1 MQDKLLNF
9 FKSVGFDDKNG
20 DFKEAQ
26 ISKVV
31 LNKKTESFEVFI
43 ENDRPINPVATLS
56 LSKHALKGINGKNK
70 CHVNYIYNDM
80 EDDDILEAFK
90 VLLGDLIVKRPSLVS
105 LENKNI
111 SIDDDFII
119 VEVDSKSE
127 EYDMIK
133 RELSNLSKELENLGF
148 YEMEITTSIN
158 LDNQKKIQEEIEAD
172 KNRPITFDYSP
183 EPEQSNNSGNSYG
196 NGKWTPKKK
205 VEYSREGVVT
215 IDSLNQEENNV
226 TLEAYIFGAE
236 FNQLKT
242 KDGRDLFLITLKIS
256 DNSSS
261 ILAKCFAKDEEDF
274 IQKSKDLKNGTWWT
288 FKGQVREDL
297 YEHDLVFNF
306 KTYETLENI
315 PSFKRS
321 DDEPEKRAELH
332 SHTMMSQMDG
342 VCDEV
347 KLVRQAIE
355 WGHKGIAI
363 TDHDC
368 CQSFPHVFGEV
379 TSHNKGLKKKAQAR
393 IDELKKSLE
402 EIQTSGN
409 QEGIEEMKKMIA
421 QAEEDKKNLQFFKA
435 GYGAE
440 LELCEDF
447 LNVCFNPNDDLLK
460 DNTFV
465 VFDTET
471 TGFNP
476 GLGDSMIEI
485 GGVKLKNGE
494 VVDRFDELINP
505 GHHIDEQ
512 ITAVTDISDD
522 DVKDADNEENVTKR
536 FKEWIGNLPLVAH
549 NARFDKNMLDMAY
562 YKYGLGE
569 LENPIIDTLM
579 LSRVINRDLKK
590 HSLKALGKFYGI
602 DTGEADEEDE
612 ENVNESSVTGKII
625 DSEIGEAFKSIKV
638 DGEDVLNIEREEY
651 YDTDITTEERVKKYR
666 NIYHLETL
674 HKASKTEEVNLEVEV
689 NEGIEL
695 IDFESKVVLHP
706 AGNDIE
712 INFTDNFGPK
722 SIVITVYVGQHH
734 GADVD
739 SENTGYIFAKMLKQ
753 IEGINKISELN
764 DLGLLE
770 EISFKND
777 PKKLEKIGELCTYKN
792 YVFKPGEEEQVED
805 KFGYPFEKYGNM
817 EYRWKFEWCHDDY
830 LQMYENIPGK
840 TFKEHIANVYD
851 NVKHVTFIAKDKVG
865 LKNLFRLVSFGN
877 TNFIQRN
884 ARVPRKIIEENREG
898 LLIGSA
904 CLNGEIFY
912 LAETRSE
919 EDLMKAMEF
928 YDYIEVQPPENY
940 SHLLRGHDIN
950 NIDHLHKCLKKIIDC
965 AKKCGKMVVATGDV
979 HNINKEDRIYR
990 EIIVNQNVPGKGRH
1004 PLARYLNGSKKVN
1017 TNNDNINNAINI
1029 AQGQGVK
1036 LTGIDIKVLKYI
1048 YVLNKVKKIPIT
1060 ALNIASIYAP
1070 KKNNPEEEL
1079 LRGKD
1084 GEQEKIKAV
1093 SASLRKLSVAGIV
1106 REKDSQYKL
1115 CSAYNDSVAAQSGHI
1130 PNQFFR
1136 TTKEM
1141 LDEFSFLNDPE
1152 LVKEIVI
1159 TNPNK
1164 IIDMLEEIEVVDY
1177 PDKPYSPI
1185 IEHSQETC
1193 RDLVFNKAW
1202 SMYGNPLPPNI
1213 EDRIA
1218 QEFYGDKI
1226 DALVMDKIKI
1236 DHPEMSD
1243 EEREEYFPKFLHEV
1257 IMSGYDG
1264 VVELKK
1270 EEVIRKS
1277 EVELSDEEAVQQAKA
1292 QLTGIIG
1299 GGFDVIYLIA
1309 QKLVKHSND
1318 DGYLVGSRGSVGS
1331 SFVASMMGITECNGL
1346 PPHYYCPGCQ
1356 YSMFHEDDGKSFS
1369 YIDKN
1374 TGQEEVYLSGFDLP
1388 ERKCPKCGEQMIHQ
1402 GNDMP
1407 FATFLGFAG
1416 EKVPDIDLNFSG
1428 DNQASAHDY
1437 TKVLFGTDNVY
1448 RAGTIGTVADKTA
1461 FGYVQGFYEERLYDV
1476 LKIEADSYGLG
1487 VTGKDDLKKKGL
1499 IKSFIRVPEV
1509 ERIAVGCTG
1518 VKRTTGQHPGG
1529 IVVVPGYKDI
1539 WDFTPFQYP
1548 ADDPTAVWRTTHF
1561 DYHAIDADLL
1571 KLDILGHD
1579 DPTVLRMLQDLA
1591 KKYITHG
1598 EEFDVTT
1605 IDLGDLDTMKIFA
1618 GPEVLGVDRY
1628 RLRGSTDKDGRK
1640 YCPTGTLGVPEFG
1653 TSFLLGMLEE
1663 TKPTTFAELIKIS
1676 GLSHGTD
1683 VWLGNARDLCT
1694 PNEEGVIQVPFK
1706 NVIGCRDDIMV
1717 NLIAMGLPAGKAFKI
1732 MEFVR
1737 KGKPSKDPATWAEHA
1752 EFMRSYNV
1760 PEWYIESCRKIK
1772 YMFPK
1777 AHATAYVTSAFRIA
1791 WFKVHY
1797 PILYY
1802 CAYLSIRRDQ
1812 FDIASMIRGEDAIR
1826 QKIDEIDAKGNMA
1839 SNKEQDVRETL
1850 LLCLEMVCRGFYF
1863 KNIDVDKSDGT
1874 KFVITDDEKGLII
1887 PFSALD
1893 GLGENV
1899 AEGIVKARINGPF
1912 ISIEDLKSRGK
1923 CPSSAIAKLK
1933 ELGCLDNMSESNQLS
1948 LF

>member
-1 MQDKLLNF
+1 MQEKLNKF
-9 FKSVGFDDKNG
+9 FESVGFEDKNE
-20 DFKEAQ
+20 DFRTAS
-26 ISKVV
+26 ISKVI
-31 LNKKTESFEVFI
+31 LNRKEKTFDVFI
-43 ENDRPINPVATLS
+43 ENEKPISPIATLK
-56 LSKHALKGINGKNK
+56 LSKCALNGIHGQNK
-70 CHVNYIYNDM
+70 CYVHYVYNDM
-80 EDDDILEAFK
+80 DDDDILEAFK
-90 VLLGDLIVKRPSLVS
+90 VLLGELIIKRPSLVS

-111 SIDDDFII
+111 TIDGDSIV
-119 VEVDSKSE
+119 VELDSKSE
-127 EYDMIK
+127 EFDILKKEIK
-133 RELSNLSKELENLGF
+133 GLSQDLVNLGF
-148 YEMEITTSIN
+148 YEVDITTAIN
-158 LDNQKKIQEEIEAD
+158 KENERKIQEEIEED
-172 KNRPITFDYSP
+172 RNRKIEISYDESSYSKNT
-183 EPEQSNNSGNSYG
+183 G
-196 NGKWTPKKK
+196 NGWTPKKK
-205 VEYSREGVVT
+205 VDYSREGVVT
-215 IDSLNQEENNV
+215 IDSIDREENNV
-226 TLEAYIFGAE
+226 HVEAYVFGAE

-256 DNSSS
+256 DNTSS

-274 IQKSKDLKNGTWWT
+274 ITKSKELKSGWFQ
-288 FKGQVREDL
+288 FKGQVRYDNFAD
-297 YEHDLVFNF
+297 DLVFNF
-306 KTYETLENI
+306 RSYEPLKDI
-315 PSFKRS
+315 PSFKRV
-321 DDEPEKRAELH
+321 DNEERKRVELH
-332 SHTMMSQMDG
+332 AHTMMSQMDG

-347 KLVRQAIE
+347 KLVKQAME
-355 WGHKGIAI
+355 WGHPGIAI

-379 TSHNKGLKKKAQAR
+379 TSYNKGLKKKAQAK
-393 IDELKKSLE
+393 IDDLKKSLE
-402 EIQTSGN
+402 EIKDSGN
-409 QEGIEEMKKMIA
+409 QEGIAEMEKMIA
-421 QAEEDKKNLQFFKA
+421 EAEEEKKNIKFFKA
-435 GYGAE
+435 GYGSE
-440 LELCEDF
+440 IEMCESY
-447 LNVCFNPNDDLLK
+447 LNVCFNATDEK
-460 DNTFV
+460 IEGNTFV

-485 GGVKLKNGE
+485 GGVKIHNGE

-505 GHHIDEQ
+505 GHPIDEA
-512 ITAVTDISDD
+512 ITRVTDISDD

-536 FKEWIGNLPLVAH
+536 FKDWIGSLPLVAH

-562 YKYGLGE
+562 YKYGLGK

-602 DTGEADEEDE
+602 DTGEATDDDEET
-612 ENVNESSVTGKII
+612 VNESGYNGII
-625 DSEIGEAFKSIKV
+625 LDPEIGESFKSIKI
-638 DGEDVLNIEREEY
+638 DGEEVLKVEKEEY
-651 YDTDITTEERVKKYR
+651 YDIDITTEERVKKYR
-666 NIYHLETL
+666 NIYHLDTL
-674 HKASKTEEVNLEVEV
+674 HKASKTELINLEIEVND
-689 NEGIEL
+689 GITL
-695 IDFESKVVLHP
+695 IDFDSEVKLHP
-706 AGNDIE
+706 AENDID
-712 INFTDNFGPK
+712 IKYMDSFGEK
-722 SIVITVYVGQHH
+722 NLTLIVYVGQHH

-739 SENTGYIFAKMLKQ
+739 SENTGYIFNKMLSQ
-753 IEGINKISELN
+753 IKGIDKLSDLN
-764 DLGLLE
+764 DLGYLE
-770 EISFKND
+770 EVSFKNNQ
-777 PKKLEKIGELCTYKN
+777 KLLDHIGELSTIKN
-792 YVFKPGEEEQVED
+792 YVVKRDENVEIKEED
-805 KFGYPFEKYGNM
+805 YPFAKYGNT
-817 EYRWKFEWCHDDY
+817 EYLWKFPWCKDNW

-840 TFKEHIANVYD
+840 TFKEHIANIYD
-851 NVKHVTFIAKDKVG
+851 NGKHVTFIAKNKVG
-865 LKNLFRLVSFGN
+865 LKNLFKIVSFAN
-877 TNFIQRN
+877 TNFLQRN
-884 ARVPRKIIEENREG
+884 ARIPRRLIEENREG

-919 EDLMKAMEF
+919 EDLIEAMSF

-950 NIDHLHKCLKKIIDC
+950 NIDHLYKCLRKIIRC
-965 AKKCGKMVVATGDV
+965 AKKAGKIVVATGDV
-979 HNINKEDRIYR
+979 HNINKEDRLYR

-1004 PLARYLNGSKKVN
+1004 PLARYLNGINKRN
-1017 TNNDNINNAINI
+1017 TNEDNIVKGIENAKS
-1029 AQGQGVK
+1029 QGIVLNK
-1036 LTGIDIKVLKYI
+1036 VEEKVLRYI
-1048 YVLNKVKKIPIT
+1048 YVLTKVKRIPIT
-1060 ALNIASIYAP
+1060 ALNLSYVYVP
-1070 KKNNPEEEL
+1070 NKNETLEESF
-1079 LRGKD
+1079 RGKD
-1084 GEQEKIKAV
+1084 GESEKLKAIS
-1093 SASLRKLSVAGIV
+1093 SALRKLNVAGIV
-1106 REKDSQYKL
+1106 KEKDNVYTLNSN
-1115 CSAYNDSVAAQSGHI
+1115 YNDSETVTLGHI

-1141 LDEFSFLNDPE
+1141 KEEFAFLDDQDLID
-1152 LVKEIVI
+1152 EIVVD
-1159 TNPNK
+1159 NPNK
-1164 IIDMLEEIEVVDY
+1164 ILDMIEEIEVVVY

-1193 RDLVFNKAW
+1193 RDMVYEKAH
-1202 SMYGNPLPPNI
+1202 SMYGDPLPPNI
-1213 EDRIA
+1213 EERIA

-1226 DALVMDKIKI
+1226 NDLVKEKIEIEHPGITEEEMNKI
-1236 DHPEMSD
+1236 FTPT
-1243 EEREEYFPKFLHEV
+1243 LHDV
-1257 IMSGYDG
+1257 IMSGYEG
-1264 VVELKK
+1264 VVKLKK
-1270 EEVIRKS
+1270 EQVLRMS
-1277 EVELSDEEAVQQAKA
+1277 EEPMTDEEATEKAKA

-1346 PPHYYCPGCQ
+1346 PAHYYCPGCQ
-1356 YSMFHEDDGKSFS
+1356 HSEFNDESGKS
-1369 YIDKN
+1369 YADD
-1374 TGQEEVYLSGFDLP
+1374 YPSGFDLP
-1388 ERKCPKCGEQMIHQ
+1388 EKKCPNCGTVMIHQ

-1428 DNQASAHDY
+1428 DNQAAAHEY

-1461 FGYVQGFYEERLYDV
+1461 FGYVQGFYEERLHDI
-1476 LKIEADSYGLG
+1476 LKIEAQSYGLT
-1487 VTGKDDLKKKGL
+1487 VASKDELKKKGI
-1499 IKSFIRVPEV
+1499 IKSFVRTPEV

-1548 ADDPTAVWRTTHF
+1548 ADDPTAAWRTTHF

-1591 KKYITHG
+1591 NKYITHG
-1598 EEFDVTT
+1598 EYDFDVTA
-1605 IDLGDLDTMKIFA
+1605 IDLGDLDTMKIFT
-1618 GPEVLGVDRY
+1618 GPEILGVDRY
-1628 RLRGSTDKDGRK
+1628 RLRGLTDKEGRK

-1694 PNEEGVIQVPFK
+1694 PNAEGVIQVPFK

-1717 NLIAMGLPAGKAFKI
+1717 NLIAWGMKPAKAFKI

-1737 KGKPSKDPATWAEHA
+1737 KGKASKDPATWAEHA
-1752 EFMRSYNV
+1752 KTMREAGI

-1812 FDIASMIRGEDAIR
+1812 FDIESMVKGEDAIR
-1826 QKIDEIDAKGNMA
+1826 AKIDEIDAKGNSA
-1839 SNKEQDVRETL
+1839 SNKEIDTRETL
-1850 LLCLEMVCRGFYF
+1850 CICLEMVCRGFYF
-1863 KNIDVDKSDGT
+1863 KNIDVDKSDGK
-1874 KFVITDDEKGLII
+1874 KFIITDDEKGLII
-1887 PFSALD
+1887 PFRALD
-1893 GLGENV
+1893 GLGDNV
-1899 AEGIVKARINGPF
+1899 AEAIVKAREGGPF
-1912 ISIEDLKSRGK
+1912 ISMEDLRTRGK
-1923 CPSSAIAKLK
+1923 VNTSSMEKLK
-1933 ELGCLDNMSESNQLS
+1933 ALGCLDNMSESNQLS

>member
-1 MQDKLLNF
+1 MQDKEKMLNF
-9 FKSVGFDDKNG
+9 FKSVSFDDKNN
-20 DFKEAQ
+20 DFSDAH

-31 LNKKTESFEVFI
+31 LHKNEDCFEVFI
-43 ENDRPINPVATLS
+43 ESDKPINPVAS
-56 LSKHALKGINGKNK
+56 LELIKCAKKGINNEKK
-70 CHVNYIYNDM
+70 CHITFIYNDI
-80 EDDDILEAFK
+80 EDEDILNAFK
-90 VLLGDLIVKRPSLVS
+90 VLLGELIIKRPSLVS

-119 VEVDSKSE
+119 VEVDSRSE
-127 EYDMIK
+127 EFDMLQKEIK
-133 RELSNLSKELENLGF
+133 GLGEGLVDLGF
-148 YEMEITTSIN
+148 YEMEITTAIN
-158 LDNQKKIQEEIEAD
+158 KENEARIQKDIEELRNRKIEIDYIPTVAENTNN
-172 KNRPITFDYSP
+172 KN
-183 EPEQSNNSGNSYG
+183 G
-196 NGKWTPKKK
+196 WTPKKK
-205 VEYSREGVVT
+205 IEYSREGVVT
-215 IDSLNQEENNV
+215 IESINQEENAVN
-226 TLEAYIFGAE
+226 LEAYIFGAE

-242 KDGRDLFLITLKIS
+242 KEGKELFLITLKIS
-256 DNSSS
+256 DNTSS

-274 IQKSKDLKNGTWWT
+274 IAKSKELKNGTWWS
-288 FKGQVREDL
+288 FKGQVRFDNFAD
-297 YEHDLVFNF
+297 DLVFNF
-306 KTYETLENI
+306 RSYEPLENI
-315 PSFKRS
+315 PSFKRV
-321 DDEPEKRAELH
+321 DNENEKRAELH
-332 SHTMMSQMDG
+332 AHTMMSQMDG

-347 KLVRQAIE
+347 KLVKQAME
-355 WGHKGIAI
+355 WGHSGIAI

-379 TSHNKGLKKKAQAR
+379 TSFNKGLKKKAQAR
-393 IDELKKSLE
+393 IDELKASLE
-402 EIQTSGN
+402 EIKSSGN
-409 QEGIEEMKKMIA
+409 EEGIAEMEKMIT
-421 QAEEDKKNLQFFKA
+421 QAEEDKKNLKFFKA
-435 GYGAE
+435 GYGTE
-440 LELCEDF
+440 LEMCESY
-447 LNVCFNPNDDLLK
+447 LNVCFNANDEKIDG
-460 DNTFV
+460 NTFV

-485 GGVKLKNGE
+485 GGVKIHNGE

-505 GHHIDEQ
+505 GHHIDKE

-549 NARFDKNMLDMAY
+549 NAKFDKNMLDMAY
-562 YKYGLGE
+562 YKYDLGK
-569 LENPIIDTLM
+569 LKNPIIDTLM

-602 DTGEADEEDE
+602 DTGEADDMDE
-612 ENVNESSVTGKII
+612 EGSTNNTITGKVL
-625 DSEIGEAFKSIKV
+625 DPDIGSCFKSIKI
-638 DGEDVLNIEREEY
+638 DGEDALIIEREEY
-651 YDTDITTEERVKKYR
+651 YDTDISTEQRVKKYR
-666 NIYHLETL
+666 NIYHLDTI
-674 HKASKTEEVNLEVEV
+674 HKASKTEEITIDVETE
-689 NEGIEL
+689 EGVSL
-695 IDFESKVVLHP
+695 IDFVNVVTLHP
-706 AGNDIE
+706 AGNDIV
-712 INFTDNFGPK
+712 IKYVDDFGEK
-722 SIVITVYVGQHH
+722 ELTIVVYVGQHH

-739 SENTGYIFAKMLKQ
+739 SENTGYIFNKMLSQ
-753 IEGINKISELN
+753 IKGIDKISDLN
-764 DLGLLE
+764 NLGLLE

-777 PKKLEKIGELCTYKN
+777 QKKLDHIGDLCTYKN
-792 YVFKPGEEEQVED
+792 YVFKPLEDEEVD
-805 KFGYPFEKYGNM
+805 DGLGYPFSKYGNE
-817 EYRWKFEWCHDDY
+817 EYRWKFPWCKEDF

-840 TFKEHIANVYD
+840 TFSEHIANMYD
-851 NVKHVTFIAKDKVG
+851 NGKHVTFIAKTHKG
-865 LKNLFRLVSFGN
+865 LKNMFKIISFAN
-877 TNFIQRN
+877 TNFLQRN
-884 ARVPRKIIEENREG
+884 ARIPRKLIEEYREDV
-898 LLIGSA
+898 LIGSA
-904 CLNGEIFY
+904 CLNGEIFN
-912 LAETRSE
+912 LALTRNDE
-919 EDLMKAMEF
+919 ELKEAMKF

-950 NIDHLHKCLKKIIDC
+950 NIDHLYYAIKKIIRC
-965 AKKCGKMVVATGDV
+965 AKDIGKMVVATGDV
-979 HNINKEDRIYR
+979 HNINKEDRLYR

-1004 PLARYLNGSKKVN
+1004 PLARYLSGNHKVN
-1017 TNNDNINNAINI
+1017 NNLDNINKAIEKCNR
-1029 AQGQGVK
+1029 QGIS
-1036 LTGIDIKVLKYI
+1036 LNEIDKKVLKYI
-1048 YVLNKVKKIPIT
+1048 YVLTKVGKIAIT
-1060 ALNIASIYAP
+1060 VTNIVNIYAVD
-1070 KKNNPEEEL
+1070 KNNSFEENL
-1079 LRGKD
+1079 KGKD
-1084 GEQEKIKAV
+1084 GDSEKLKAV
-1093 SASLRKLSVAGIV
+1093 STALRKLSVAGVI
-1106 REKDSQYKL
+1106 REKEAEYFL
-1115 CSAYNDSVAAQSGHI
+1115 TGLYNDSETVLQGHI

-1141 LDEFSFLNDPE
+1141 MDEFSFLEDDE
-1152 LVKEIVI
+1152 LVREIVI
-1159 TNPNK
+1159 KNPNM
-1164 IIDMLEEIEVVDY
+1164 IIDGLEEIEVVDY

-1193 RDLVFNKAW
+1193 RDLVFNKAH
-1202 SMYGNPLPPNI
+1202 SMYGDPLPPNI
-1213 EDRIA
+1213 EERIA

-1226 DALVMDKIKI
+1226 NDLVIEKIKLDNPDI
-1236 DHPEMSD
+1236 TD
-1243 EEREEYFPKFLHEV
+1243 EELNKIFTPTLHDV

-1270 EEVIRKS
+1270 EQVKRNS
-1277 EVELSDEEAVQQAKA
+1277 ETPLTDEEAIEQAKA

-1346 PPHYYCPGCQ
+1346 PAHYYCPKCCH
-1356 YSMFHEDDGKSFS
+1356 SEFK
-1369 YIDKN
+1369 DKN
-1374 TGQEEVYLSGFDLP
+1374 GVSYAENYPSGFDLP
-1388 ERKCPKCGEQMIHQ
+1388 EKKCPDCGEIMIHQ

-1461 FGYVQGFYEERLYDV
+1461 LGYVQGFYEERLHDV
-1476 LKIEADSYGLG
+1476 LKIEAASYGLS
-1487 VTGKDDLKKKGL
+1487 VTGKDELKKKGI
-1499 IKSFIRVPEV
+1499 IKSFIRNPEV
-1509 ERIAVGCTG
+1509 ERIGVGCTG

-1529 IVVVPGYKDI
+1529 IVVVPGYKDV

-1548 ADDPTAVWRTTHF
+1548 ADDPNAAWRTTHF

-1579 DPTVLRMLQDLA
+1579 DPTVLRMLQELA
-1591 KKYITHG
+1591 MKYITHG
-1598 EEFDVTT
+1598 EEFDVTA
-1605 IDLGDLDTMKIFA
+1605 IDLGDLDTMKIFT
-1618 GPEVLGVDRY
+1618 GPEILGVDRY
-1628 RLRGSTDKDGRK
+1628 KLRGSVDKDGRK

-1694 PNEEGVIQVPFK
+1694 PNEEGIIQVPFK
-1706 NVIGCRDDIMV
+1706 DVIGCRDDIMV
-1717 NLIAMGLPAGKAFKI
+1717 NLIQWGMKPAKAFKI

-1737 KGKPSKDPATWAEHA
+1737 KGKPSKDPAGWADHA
-1752 EFMRSYNV
+1752 AAMKEANI
-1760 PEWYIESCRKIK
+1760 PDWYIESCRKIK

-1812 FDIASMIRGEDAIR
+1812 FDIASMIKGEDAIR
-1826 QKIDEIDAKGNMA
+1826 SKIDEIDEKGNQA
-1839 SNKEQDVRETL
+1839 SNKDLDTRETL

-1863 KNIDVDKSDGT
+1863 KNIDVDKSDGK
-1874 KFVITDDEKGLII
+1874 KFIITDDEKGLII
-1887 PFSALD
+1887 PFRALD

-1899 AEGIVKARINGPF
+1899 AEAIVKARTGGAF
-1912 ISIEDLKSRGK
+1912 ISIEDLRERGK
-1923 CPSSAIAKLK
+1923 VNTSAIEKLK
-1933 ELGCLDNMSESNQLS
+1933 ELGCLDNLPESNQLS